1 MINKILTVLT
11 SIFGWLFNMSNQ
23 RRTNR
28 REDEQYHREA
38 MAELRKSNDEM
49 IVRMAELYREVVQ
62 LRQELAESNK
72 KMLKYQTENEQ
83 LAAQI
88 KVITEQNADM
98 LAEIKRR
105 KRPAT
110 KKKSE

>member
-1 MINKILTVLT
+1 MINKILTILT
-11 SIFGWLFNMSNQ
+11 SIFGWLFNISST

-38 MAELRKSNDEM
+38 MTELRKSNDEM
-49 IVRMAELYREVVQ
+49 IVRIAELYREVVQ

-72 KMLKYQTENEQ
+72 KMLKYQIENEQ

-88 KVITEQNADM
+88 KVITEQNAAM
-98 LAEIKRR
+98 LKEIKRR
-105 KRPAT
+105 KQPT
-110 KKKSE
+110 IKKKSE